1 MRASGRRLRSLQ
13 LAHVP
18 GGAARRRHA
27 GRFHREDARAGDRG
41 RRALPGDSP
50 VFAVPVPRLARGA
63 ISPRGAHRQG
73 HRQPAA
79 LSGNGEGRRRAR
91 VRGRLAHAPGASVV
105 SPRVSVVVPVYNE
118 EAVLPSLFARLYPA
132 LDELGESYE
141 VIFVNDGSTDRSA
154 ALLREQFQKR
164 PDATRVILFNGNYGQ
179 HMAIVAGFE
188 RCRGDRVVTLDA
200 DLQNPPEEIA
210 RLLAKM
216 DEGYDYVGGVRRE
229 RRDTAF
235 RRGASRL
242 MNALRERITRIR
254 MTDQGCMLRA
264 YSRDIVAAINSC
276 REVNTFIPALA
287 YTFAQ
292 RPTEIEVAHE
302 ERAAGDSKY
311 SLYSLVRLNFD
322 LVTGFSVMPL
332 QLFSLSGIAIALLSL
347 TFVIFLAIRRVV
359 VGPEAEG
366 VFTLFGIAF
375 FLIGMTLFGI
385 GLLGEYVGRI
395 YQQVRQRPRYLVQ
408 AVLERNDP
416 VSAVPKQRQ
425 IS

>member
-1 MRASGRRLRSLQ
+1 M
-13 LAHVP
+13 
-18 GGAARRRHA
+18 AAPK
-27 GRFHREDARAGDRG
+27 
-41 RRALPGDSP
+41 L
-50 VFAVPVPRLARGA
+50 
-63 ISPRGAHRQG
+63 
-73 HRQPAA
+73 
-79 LSGNGEGRRRAR
+79 
-91 VRGRLAHAPGASVV
+91 SVV
-105 SPRVSVVVPVYNE
+105 IPVYNE
-118 EAVLPSLFARLYPA
+118 EAVLPALFARLYPA
-132 LDELGESYE
+132 LDALAVSYE
-141 VIFVNDGSTDRSA
+141 VIFVNDGSSDRSA
-154 ALLREQFQKR
+154 ALLRGQFELR
-164 PDATRVILFNGNYGQ
+164 PDVTRVILFNGNFGQ
-179 HMAIVAGFE
+179 HLAIMAGFE
-188 RCRGDRVVTLDA
+188 ASRGERVVTLDS

-210 RLLAKM
+210 KLLAKM
-216 DEGYDYVGGVRRE
+216 DEGYDYVGSVRLE
-229 RRDTAF
+229 RQDTAF
-235 RRGASRL
+235 RRSASRV
-242 MNALRERITRIR
+242 MNAIRERITRIR

-264 YSRDIVAAINSC
+264 YSRSIVDAINSC

-347 TFVIFLAIRRVV
+347 TFVIFLAIRRLV

-395 YQQVRQRPRYLVQ
+395 YEQVRQRPRYIVQ
-408 AVLERNDP
+408 AVLERNDA
-416 VSAVPKQRQ
+416 VSAISKQRQ